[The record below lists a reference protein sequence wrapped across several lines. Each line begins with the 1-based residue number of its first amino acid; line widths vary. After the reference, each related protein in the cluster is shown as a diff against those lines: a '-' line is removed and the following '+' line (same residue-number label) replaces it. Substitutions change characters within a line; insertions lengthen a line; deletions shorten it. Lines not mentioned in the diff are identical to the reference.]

1 MQKMAK
7 NLSSANLAIARHL
20 SCNFI
25 LYVVLGILV
34 ETCWKCHGEKEGK
47 WKAVVTSAD
56 SRVEPSEIHSRS
68 VTISRAVIS

>member
-25 LYVVLGILV
+25 LNVIPGIFV
-34 ETCWKCHGEKEGK
+34 ETCWKCHGEKDGERK
-47 WKAVVTSAD
+47 TVVTSAN
-56 SRVEPSEIHSRS
+56 SQVELSEVHSRMVS
-68 VTISRAVIS
+68 ISRAVIS